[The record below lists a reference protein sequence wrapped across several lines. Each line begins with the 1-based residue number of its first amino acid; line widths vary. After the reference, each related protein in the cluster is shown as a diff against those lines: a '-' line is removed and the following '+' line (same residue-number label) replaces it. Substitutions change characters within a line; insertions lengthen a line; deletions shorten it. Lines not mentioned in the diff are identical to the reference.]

1 MPASI
6 DPNWRQ
12 AEDLKDDIAAVQQC
26 SSAAVQQCSSAAELN
41 TLLRLVEIL
50 NTDPGRTQKLDR

>member
-12 AEDLKDDIAAVQQC
+12 AEDLKDDIAAV
-26 SSAAVQQCSSAAELN
+26 LN